1 LAATAF
7 STTSTAAL
15 PTTTPSAKLATARAA
30 PGVRMP
36 KPTATGSLPPVRARI
51 ASTFAR
57 GSSMLA
63 KRGAVMP
70 VSDT

>member
-1 LAATAF
+1 MAF

-30 PGVRMP
+30 PGVLMP

-51 ASTFAR
+51 AVTRAR
-57 GSSMLA
+57 GSSMSE
-63 KRGAVMP
+63 RCVPVMP